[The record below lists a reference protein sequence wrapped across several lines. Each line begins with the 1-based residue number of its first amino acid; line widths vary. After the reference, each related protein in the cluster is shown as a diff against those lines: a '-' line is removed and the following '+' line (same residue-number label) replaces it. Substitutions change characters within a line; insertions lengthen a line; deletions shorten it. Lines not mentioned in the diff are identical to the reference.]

1 MTGWFL
7 DHHGG
12 SYSQSHSVL
21 GTADASRPSWPLPS
35 LSGSANT
42 TCWAV
47 REERS
52 PRLPEPGFHK
62 RKVMGQDPLE
72 YHDVPSA
79 LDLLSHFLIG
89 NKSMTE
95 YIKLSGGGCHPSP
108 LTD

>member
-1 MTGWFL
+1 
-7 DHHGG
+7 
-12 SYSQSHSVL
+12 
-21 GTADASRPSWPLPS
+21 
-35 LSGSANT
+35 
-42 TCWAV
+42 
-47 REERS
+47 
-52 PRLPEPGFHK
+52 
-62 RKVMGQDPLE
+62 MGQDPLE